1 MQVTRDIVRDLLP
14 VYLAGEASA
23 DTRAVVEEYLAADSQ
38 LREVVE
44 SSGSWSPPPIEA
56 PASLEERSLERTRR
70 LLGRKS
76 FWLGF
81 ALTFSFVPL
90 LLPLPWLADLVML
103 IGFGGWTAFLITC
116 RKLNATGLEA
126 PRRMVPRLL
135 WAGVGVMLGSAV
147 GHLVDQQTG
156 WNRAVYDFPAVTFGL
171 ALWIGEKLHQI
182 PTPGE
187 LSRPTTLFGK

>member
-23 DTRAVVEEYLAADSQ
+23 DTRVVVEDYLATDTQ
-38 LREVVE
+38 MREIVDA
-44 SSGSWSPPPIEA
+44 SRAWSPPQIEV
-56 PASLEERSLERTRR
+56 PATLEERSLEHTRR

-103 IGFGGWTAFLITC
+103 IGFGGWAAFLITC
-116 RKLNATGLEA
+116 RTLSATGLEA
-126 PRRMVPRLL
+126 PRRLVPRLL

-156 WNRAVYDFPAVTFGL
+156 WNRAVYDFPAVAFGL

-187 LSRPTTLFGK
+187 LSRPTTLFGE

>member
-116 RKLNATGLEA
+116 RKLNATGFEA